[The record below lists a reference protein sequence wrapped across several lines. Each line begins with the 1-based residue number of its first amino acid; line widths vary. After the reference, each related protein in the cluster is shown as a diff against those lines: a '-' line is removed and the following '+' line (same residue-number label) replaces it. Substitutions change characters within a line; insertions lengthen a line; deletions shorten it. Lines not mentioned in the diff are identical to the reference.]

1 MPNFFIRRL
10 HRRWFYPVLSLSV
23 VLGLWLGTPL
33 VAKAVSW
40 FDLLQQGVQLVQLSK
55 LSDQQEVAIGKQIND
70 QLAQQYQFER
80 DPQLNAYVNQIGQRI
95 AANSDRP
102 NIPYKYQ
109 IVKDKTINAFA
120 TAGGFVYVHTGLLK
134 IADNEAQLAS
144 VLGHETG
151 HINARHLV
159 KQMKRVAVERGL
171 ADVAGLNQSTIA
183 NIGLELA
190 INRPRSRAYE
200 YEADQRGLKYLGRT
214 GYDQTAMVEFMKKL
228 VNSNASPSFL
238 SDHPGTPER
247 ITALRQSINSAR
259 RNTGVGVDNGAYKA
273 RISSLL

>member
-1 MPNFFIRRL
+1 MPNFFRRL
-10 HRRWFYPVLSLSV
+10 HRRWLYPVLSFSV
-23 VLGLWLGTPL
+23 VLGLCVGTPI

-40 FDLLQQGVQLVQLSK
+40 FDLIQQSVQLVQLSK
-55 LSDQQEVAIGKQIND
+55 LSDQQEVSIGRQINE

-80 DPQLNAYVNQIGQRI
+80 DPQLNAYVNQVGQRI

-109 IVKDKTINAFA
+109 IVKDKSINAFA

-151 HINARHLV
+151 HISARHLV

-171 ADVAGLNQSTIA
+171 ANVAGINQSAIA

-190 INRPRSRAYE
+190 INRPRSRANE
-200 YEADQRGLKYLGRT
+200 YEADQRGLIFLGRT
-214 GYDQTAMVEFMKKL
+214 GYDQTAMVEFMRKL
-228 VNSNASPSFL
+228 LNSKGAPSFL
-238 SDHPGTPER
+238 SDHPGTSER
-247 ITALRQSINSAR
+247 ITALKQSINSAR
-259 RNTGVGVDNGAYKA
+259 INTGAGLDNAAYKA
-273 RISSLL
+273 KISSLL